1 MTGGAEGLGGLSRGR
16 GGLDSSGGSVLAPGE
31 GGFHSGGDRALELLH
46 HGADDGLLAGD
57 LGPLGGDGRHIS
69 HGPNQEMLRTLS
81 LFVADHYHLGT
92 VWPVVPTLV
101 QALHSPKEP
110 ELEEELELE
119 NEELDS

>member
-16 GGLDSSGGSVLAPGE
+16 GGLDSGGGSVLAPGE
-31 GGFHSGGDRALELLH
+31 GSFHSGGDRALELLH
-46 HGADDGLLAGD
+46 HGADDSLLAGD
-57 LGPLGGDGRHIS
+57 LGGDGRRIS

-101 QALHSPKEP
+101 QALHSPTEP